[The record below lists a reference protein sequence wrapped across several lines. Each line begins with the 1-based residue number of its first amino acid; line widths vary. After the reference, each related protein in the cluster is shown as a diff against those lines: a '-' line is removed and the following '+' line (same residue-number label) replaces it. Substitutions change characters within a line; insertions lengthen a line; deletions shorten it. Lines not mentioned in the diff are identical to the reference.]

1 MPTVKQLRY
10 LAAIADTAHFAR
22 AAQLC
27 HVTQPTLS
35 AQIAALETHLGARL
49 VERGRQG
56 VSLTPVGRQV
66 LERASVVLR
75 CIEEIRELCRTN
87 KKGMTGILRL
97 GVLPTLGPYLL
108 PELLPDIRAHY
119 PLLQLYVREETSD
132 SLVSNLHRAK
142 YDAVFTSLP
151 ISGQSLRV
159 RRLFWEPIL
168 MAIPHDHPL
177 GSKRALSIE
186 DLRGQAVL
194 TLEPGHVMHRQIR
207 EICEQ
212 YGADLQLHYEG
223 TSLDTLRI
231 MVSVGMGIALLPALY
246 VHSEM
251 PKAANVRV
259 TVPPNAKPG
268 RTIGLVWRN
277 SSPQSHI
284 YEQFAD
290 SLKQIIRRKFNGV
303 VHIRA

>member
-1 MPTVKQLRY
+1 
-10 LAAIADTAHFAR
+10 
-22 AAQLC
+22 
-27 HVTQPTLS
+27 
-35 AQIAALETHLGARL
+35 
-49 VERGRQG
+49 
-56 VSLTPVGRQV
+56 
-66 LERASVVLR
+66 
-75 CIEEIRELCRTN
+75 
-87 KKGMTGILRL
+87 
-97 GVLPTLGPYLL
+97 
-108 PELLPDIRAHY
+108 
-119 PLLQLYVREETSD
+119 
-132 SLVSNLHRAK
+132 
-142 YDAVFTSLP
+142 
-151 ISGQSLRV
+151 
-159 RRLFWEPIL
+159 

-177 GSKRALSIE
+177 GGKRALAIE

-212 YGADLQLHYEG
+212 YGAELQLHYEG

-259 TVPPNAKPG
+259 TAPPNAKPG

-284 YEQFAD
+284 YEQFAE